1 MEESTRLEF
10 SDERQQVTS
19 LAEINGALAE
29 VGSRLWPLDLHHA
42 PADIQQLL
50 RQPALTAV
58 EAGRVEAHFLLS
70 RERLLEIIV
79 RAGRTPHV
87 PTGGALTTVVLT
99 HGYSYPQLYLVQQDT
114 DYTRF
119 DRFHVNVADDGTGVD
134 EVLQMLSGRG
144 VVIVQRSA
152 RAGIL
157 TLHLNSPG
165 WLVTY
170 DGNNPHIGSLSR
182 AEVGTKLLVQ
192 AIGPSQ
198 WRMRYEK
205 DALL

>member
-87 PTGGALTTVVLT
+87 PTGGAFSD
-99 HGYSYPQLYLVQQDT
+99 YST
-114 DYTRF
+114 
-119 DRFHVNVADDGTGVD
+119 
-134 EVLQMLSGRG
+134 
-144 VVIVQRSA
+144 
-152 RAGIL
+152 
-157 TLHLNSPG
+157 
-165 WLVTY
+165 
-170 DGNNPHIGSLSR
+170 SR
-182 AEVGTKLLVQ
+182 AARRE
-192 AIGPSQ
+192 
-198 WRMRYEK
+198 
-205 DALL
+205 